1 MAHQYSNDYASGGYA
16 SQGYNDRSR
25 SPYDAYDPPAHPPP
39 SNAASSTYL
48 GSMPPAYTSS
58 PSSTTAST
66 ANVNAYHSD
75 PERAQT
81 QGQYGNS
88 YGQYNGA
95 PGQYGAGS
103 SSSAHNV
110 PGGPSPFDTVF
121 DDHMYPATA
130 KPGAVADTSYYG
142 AGGHPHGTNS
152 PSNDSVFAA
161 DGIPL
166 QNRNKPY
173 GSDSPDHMQN
183 MPDHVYDVPQGAPG
197 APGVA
202 GTAAANGGN
211 SKVRFG
217 ELGMLGANNRKRIP
231 WVVYMFTIIQVAV
244 FIGEIV
250 KNGLV
255 TGSPIMIK
263 PSFNVMI
270 GPSTYVLIN
279 MGSRFVP
286 CMHNVKGIQSS
297 TVAINWPCP
306 NTTTNDADS
315 ASNMCTLSELCGFNG
330 VPNPNYDG
338 NADQSPEPNQW
349 FRFIT
354 PMFLHSGVIHIG
366 FNMLLQMTL
375 GRDMERSI
383 GPIRFFIVY
392 VSSGIFGFVMG
403 GNYAA
408 TGISSTGASG
418 ALFGIIALTLL
429 DLLYSWRDR
438 RHPKKDLLFIML
450 DVVISFVLGL
460 LPGLDNFSHI
470 GGFIMGLALGISV
483 LHSPNALRRRIGED
497 PTYASVSD
505 NRGGYSLESL
515 KSSSFIQSPVGF
527 FKGRKPLWWG
537 WWLLRAG
544 AIVLVIVAFI
554 LLLNNF
560 YYYHNTCSWCKYL
573 SCLPINNWCEIGN
586 LQLTNSSTKRD
597 LFTSAAPRL
606 VQLL

>member
-16 SQGYNDRSR
+16 SQGYNERSR
-25 SPYDAYDPPAHPPP
+25 SPYEAYDPPSHPPP

-58 PSSTTAST
+58 PSSTTASQQHL
-66 ANVNAYHSD
+66 AD
-75 PERAQT
+75 PERGY
-81 QGQYGNS
+81 GQYGS
-88 YGQYNGA
+88 SH
-95 PGQYGAGS
+95 GQYGAGGPS
-103 SSSAHNV
+103 SN
-110 PGGPSPFDTVF
+110 PTGPSPFDTVF

-130 KPGAVADTSYYG
+130 KPNAVADTSYYG
-142 AGGHPHGTNS
+142 AGGHPHGTSS

-166 QNRNKPY
+166 QNRNKLH
-173 GSDSPDHMQN
+173 GADSPEN
-183 MPDHVYDVPQGAPG
+183 MPDHVYDVPQGAAGYPG
-197 APGVA
+197 TVPPGVA
-202 GTAAANGGN
+202 ATAAANGGK

-231 WVVYMFTIIQVAV
+231 WVVYLLTVVQVAV

-250 KNGLV
+250 KNGIV
-255 TGSPIMIK
+255 TGSPIMIH

-315 ASNMCTLSELCGFNG
+315 ASNMCTLSELCGFSG

-392 VSSGIFGFVMG
+392 ISSGIFGFVMG

-418 ALFGIIALTLL
+418 SLFGIIALTLL

-483 LHSPNALRRRIGED
+483 LHSPNALRLRIGED
-497 PTYASVSD
+497 STYASVAN

-515 KSSSFIQSPVGF
+515 KSSSFFQSPVGF

-544 AIVLVIVAFI
+544 GIVLVIVAFI

-573 SCLPINNWCEIGN
+573 SCLPINNWCEVGN
-586 LQLTNSSTKRD
+586 LQLTNTSSKRD
-597 LFTSAAPRL
+597 LFSSAAPRL